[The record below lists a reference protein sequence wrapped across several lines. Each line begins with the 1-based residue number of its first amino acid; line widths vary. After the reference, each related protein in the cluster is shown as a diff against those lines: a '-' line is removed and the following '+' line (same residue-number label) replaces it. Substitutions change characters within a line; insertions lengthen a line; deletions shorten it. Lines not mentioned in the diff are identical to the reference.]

1 MSLLCVLASQA
12 RSQERTNPPSDV
24 SLTRTRMAPIA
35 LKSRPQETAEQTPK
49 SDMNPLSGSNAGSTI
64 TVISS
69 LLIVLGLFG
78 AFVWVSK
85 KTNQTSGRNR
95 IIPDEALAILGQ
107 KTLGPQASIALVRCG
122 SSLLIVG
129 MHSAGM
135 SRLGEITDEQQVRH
149 LEALCKG
156 ESKASFDATLAEMQR
171 EPIKRGFIGDDV
183 QPVAA
188 RPRKPLFG

>member
-1 MSLLCVLASQA
+1 
-12 RSQERTNPPSDV
+12 
-24 SLTRTRMAPIA
+24 MAPIA
-35 LKSRPQETAEQTPK
+35 LKSRPQEAAEQAPK
-49 SDMNPLSGSNAGSTI
+49 TDLNPLSGSNAGSTI

-95 IIPDEALAILGQ
+95 VIPDEALAILGQ
-107 KTLGPQASIALVRCG
+107 KSLGPQSSIALIRCG

-129 MHSAGM
+129 MHSTGM

-156 ESKASFDATLAEMQR
+156 ESKASFDATLAEIQR
-171 EPIKRGFIGDDV
+171 EPIKRGFTGDGV
-183 QPVAA
+183 QPVAP
-188 RPRKPLFG
+188 RPQRPLFG